1 MCCVNYLSLSQ
12 LLHLLLACVILSHS
26 HNALCSVLMFAHD
39 NADCVS
45 LCMEDNHKKP
55 CWERTDA
62 MHSLQVAA
70 MWSSHKYCILQA
82 QSMLSFETLLKTRC
96 SLRANK
102 MAVLLSNDK
111 HDDDTPIIE
120 AVASDFMLSLS
131 GQAARQQLS
140 SQCGAKLGLDVY
152 NNGLMGWEPLL
163 EPWTSSLAFSMPL
176 TR

>member
-1 MCCVNYLSLSQ
+1 MQCT
-12 LLHLLLACVILSHS
+12 LAG
-26 HNALCSVLMFAHD
+26 CSNVVLTLM
-39 NADCVS
+39 
-45 LCMEDNHKKP
+45 
-55 CWERTDA
+55 
-62 MHSLQVAA
+62 
-70 MWSSHKYCILQA
+70 YCILQA
-82 QSMLSFETLLKTRC
+82 ESMLSFETLLKTRC

-102 MAVLLSNDK
+102 IAVLLSNDK

-131 GQAARQQLS
+131 GQAAHQQLS

-163 EPWTSSLAFSMPL
+163 EPWTSSLAVSMPL

>member
-1 MCCVNYLSLSQ
+1 MMGYYVGSEQMPCT
-12 LLHLLLACVILSHS
+12 LAGCSNVVIT
-26 HNALCSVLMFAHD
+26 VM
-39 NADCVS
+39 
-45 LCMEDNHKKP
+45 
-55 CWERTDA
+55 
-62 MHSLQVAA
+62 
-70 MWSSHKYCILQA
+70 YCILQA
-82 QSMLSFETLLKTRC
+82 ESMLSFETLLKTRC

-111 HDDDTPIIE
+111 HDDDTPIVE

>member
-1 MCCVNYLSLSQ
+1 MQIGYHCVWKAMIRCHVGSEQ
-12 LLHLLLACVILSHS
+12 MPCTLAGSCNV
-26 HNALCSVLMFAHD
+26 VLTLMY
-39 NADCVS
+39 S
-45 LCMEDNHKKP
+45 
-55 CWERTDA
+55 
-62 MHSLQVAA
+62 
-70 MWSSHKYCILQA
+70 ILQA
-82 QSMLSFETLLKTRC
+82 ESMLSFETLLKTRC

-163 EPWTSSLAFSMPL
+163 EPWTSSLAVSMPL